1 MTRLTIALAQLNP
14 LVGDIPGNTDKVID
28 HLLRARDEL
37 NADIVVFPEL
47 ALIGYPAEDLLL
59 RPSLQIRI
67 ERALERVIAAC
78 TGIVAVV
85 GYPRLEGDEL
95 FNAAGV
101 IRDGELVARYY
112 KNRLPNYKVFDEE
125 RYFTAGKAPCVIELC
140 GVDTAISICEDV
152 WSPEVMAD
160 AAAQGARLMLN
171 INASPFHKDKQRM
184 RQQVLKRRSVEGD
197 MPVVYVNQ
205 VGAQDELIFDGGS
218 MVMDRYGDLAFRAPQ
233 FEESLY
239 TVAVDIATHS
249 GDAGVGVHINS
260 PVNPHVNVSTWVNVP
275 AQQITPALDSLAAI
289 YQALVLGVRDYVNKN
304 GFRGVVLG
312 LSGGIDSALTLAI
325 AVDALGADRV
335 EAVMMPFRYTS
346 QLSQDDASDQA
357 ERMGVNYK
365 SIGIEPIYSAFMEA
379 LADEFVGCAVD
390 TTEENLQARSRG
402 VLLMAI
408 SNKKGYLVLT
418 TGNKS
423 EMSVGYATLYGD
435 MAGGLDVLKDVSKL
449 AVFELS
455 KYRNTLSAV
464 IPESVITRPPSAELA
479 PDQIDEDSL
488 PPYEVLDQIL
498 QRYVEQDESAEEIVA
513 AGFNSEEVYRILRMV
528 DLSEYKRRQAPIG
541 LRITERG
548 FGRDRRYPITNGWKA
563 GD

>member
-1 MTRLTIALAQLNP
+1 MTQLTVAVGQLNP
-14 LVGDIPGNTDKVID
+14 IVGDIPDNTDKVIEY
-28 HLLRARDEL
+28 LMRARDEL

-47 ALIGYPAEDLLL
+47 VLMGYPAEDLLL
-59 RPSLQIRI
+59 RPSLQTRT
-67 ERALERVIAAC
+67 ERALERVIEAC

-85 GYPRLEGDEL
+85 GYPWLDGDTL

-101 IRDGELVARYY
+101 IGDGKLIARYH
-112 KNRLPNYKVFDEE
+112 KNCLPNYKVFDEK
-125 RYFTAGKAPCVIELC
+125 RYFTAGDEACVIKLC
-140 GVDTAISICEDV
+140 GIETAISICEDI
-152 WSPEVMAD
+152 WSPQVMAD

-171 INASPFHKDKQRM
+171 INASPFHKDKLGKRKA
-184 RQQVLKRRSVEGD
+184 VLKQRVAEGD

-205 VGAQDELIFDGGS
+205 VGAQDELIFDGAS
-218 MVMDRYGDLAFRAPQ
+218 MAMDRHGELAFQAPQ
-233 FEESLY
+233 FEEGLYALTLEVKEGGSKNELNVDLPTQTIAPSL
-239 TVAVDIATHS
+239 
-249 GDAGVGVHINS
+249 DA
-260 PVNPHVNVSTWVNVP
+260 
-275 AQQITPALDSLAAI
+275 LAAM
-289 YQALVLGVRDYVNKN
+289 YQALVIGVRDYVNKN
-304 GFRGVVLG
+304 GFNGVVLG

-346 QLSQDDASDQA
+346 QLSQDDACEQA
-357 ERMGVNYK
+357 ERMGVSYK
-365 SIGIEPIYSAFMEA
+365 SIGIEPIYTAFMTA
-379 LADEFVGCAVD
+379 LADEFAGCAVD

-423 EMSVGYATLYGD
+423 EMAVGYATLYGD
-435 MAGGLDVLKDVSKL
+435 MAGGMDVLKDVSKVT
-449 AVFELS
+449 VFELS

-479 PDQIDEDSL
+479 PDQKDEDSL

-498 QRYVEQDESAEEIVA
+498 ERYVERDESAEHIIA
-513 AGFNSEEVYRILRMV
+513 AGFDSEEVYRIIRMV

-541 LRITERG
+541 LRLTERG